1 MSAFSTPLL
10 DLFRRGDVDRELRLL
25 AARGALATRG
35 QEQVGLLMLMVGDGD
50 PEVAATA
57 EQTLQ
62 AIPND
67 KLARFL
73 ARSDVPADVRAFFAA
88 RSVEPAESPDTEE
101 ADAPLSGEPEDITAS
116 APEAAAEG
124 EPEDEQTT
132 VQRIAAMSVAQRV
145 VTAMKGTREERAIL
159 IRDSNKLVNA
169 AVLSSPK
176 LTETEV
182 ERIAKMTSVSE
193 EVLRIIGRTRA
204 WMKNYSIA
212 AGLARNSKT
221 PITMSM
227 NILSRLTAKDLKAIT
242 TDRNVPDVVRQS
254 AKRKLTPGNE

>member
-1 MSAFSTPLL
+1 
-10 DLFRRGDVDRELRLL
+10 
-25 AARGALATRG
+25 
-35 QEQVGLLMLMVGDGD
+35 
-50 PEVAATA
+50 
-57 EQTLQ
+57 
-62 AIPND
+62 
-67 KLARFL
+67 
-73 ARSDVPADVRAFFAA
+73 
-88 RSVEPAESPDTEE
+88 
-101 ADAPLSGEPEDITAS
+101 
-116 APEAAAEG
+116 
-124 EPEDEQTT
+124 
-132 VQRIAAMSVAQRV
+132 MSVAQRV

-212 AGLARNSKT
+212 AGLARNAKT

-254 AKRKLTPGNE
+254 AKRKLAPGKD